1 MIKTTL
7 SKKFYNKLYLKK
19 GVNAQRKY
27 PNEELSRFMGRNL
40 FWIPQEKRKKIKVLE
55 TGCGSGGNIGMIA
68 KEGFEAHGIDNS
80 QNAIDVCK
88 KNLKSQNL
96 NAKLRV
102 LDMQNLNYKKNSID
116 IVVDIFSSCCLDQSG
131 GLNYLK
137 EVKKILKKDGIFFS
151 YFPSKK
157 SDTWLKEKSKKNKI
171 DNFTLKGIFRKS
183 APYYGNNYSLRFLN
197 SKEYV
202 KILKNLKF
210 KIKYLETTSRTY
222 RSQKEY
228 FEFIIVEARKV

>member
-1 MIKTTL
+1 MDISALKT
-7 SKKFYNKLYLKK
+7 
-19 GVNAQRKY
+19 
-27 PNEELSRFMGRNL
+27 
-40 FWIPQEKRKKIKVLE
+40 
-55 TGCGSGGNIGMIA
+55 
-68 KEGFEAHGIDNS
+68 
-80 QNAIDVCK
+80 
-88 KNLKSQNL
+88 
-96 NAKLRV
+96 
-102 LDMQNLNYKKNSID
+102 
-116 IVVDIFSSCCLDQSG
+116 
-131 GLNYLK
+131 
-137 EVKKILKKDGIFFS
+137 KKDGIFFS

-202 KILKNLKF
+202 KMLKNLKF